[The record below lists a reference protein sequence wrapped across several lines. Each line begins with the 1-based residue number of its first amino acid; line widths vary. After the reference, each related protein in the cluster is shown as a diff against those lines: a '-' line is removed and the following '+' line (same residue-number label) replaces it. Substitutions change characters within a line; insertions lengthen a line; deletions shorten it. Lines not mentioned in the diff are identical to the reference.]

1 MGYRITSQREARKEF
16 NADVKPA
23 VVARYGTSDRAAL
36 DEAWN
41 DWTDMLRKD
50 GRISARAYDS
60 WTRN

>member
-1 MGYRITSQREARKEF
+1 MGHRITAQREARKEF

-23 VVARYGTSDRAAL
+23 IVAHYGSSDRVAL

-41 DWTDMLRKD
+41 DWTDMLYKE
-50 GRISARAYDS
+50 GRISERAYDR